1 MVEQPSNPRQLPE
14 EAASEL
20 NDRLSVPPKIPMRK
34 WTHPDWTGWLVTATN
49 VMPEDVCRDYGCDS
63 EGLEERLVWMTKE
76 EIDALP
82 EFDGF

>member
-1 MVEQPSNPRQLPE
+1 MDNQERAETPVQV
-14 EAASEL
+14 ASEL
-20 NDRLSVPPKIPMRK
+20 NERLGVPPKIPMRK

-49 VMPEDVCRDYGCDS
+49 VMPEGVCRDYGCDS